1 MYIYKNFIS
10 ANRIYIRYDFSKHGN
25 AYYYCRGLWSTCE
38 GKTPSTIFSVR
49 NQVNIVKT
57 WLCLALRRIFFHAL
71 NTIIHKSMYTAP
83 KRRDI
88 EGHTIKLVKLTSLSS
103 CCLTS
108 KAFNM
113 IPKRMMQ
120 PHIPTTYPT
129 CNHI

>member
-1 MYIYKNFIS
+1 
-10 ANRIYIRYDFSKHGN
+10 
-25 AYYYCRGLWSTCE
+25 
-38 GKTPSTIFSVR
+38 
-49 NQVNIVKT
+49 
-57 WLCLALRRIFFHAL
+57 
-71 NTIIHKSMYTAP
+71 MYTAP

-120 PHIPTTYPT
+120 PHMPTTYPT
-129 CNHI
+129 CYHMQGIYVSISWEIYVKLTFNIVSVRKLLTYNLQLTNHIKRKVAAWCMMPIVRIILIINPKIDPTN